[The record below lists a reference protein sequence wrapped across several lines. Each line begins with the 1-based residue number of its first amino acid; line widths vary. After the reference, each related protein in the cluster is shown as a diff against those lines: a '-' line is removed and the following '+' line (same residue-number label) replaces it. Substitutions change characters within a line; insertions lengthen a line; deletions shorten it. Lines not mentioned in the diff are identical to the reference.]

1 MVGGIVC
8 FSLKW
13 LGVTKLGWETPFGPT
28 LSQVTTTTWLRLRT
42 DFVDLSLLVGSRDQD
57 SLFKVA
63 QDKQQL

>member
-1 MVGGIVC
+1 MLCGIVS

-13 LGVTKLGWETPFGPT
+13 LGVTKFGWVTPFGPT
-28 LSQVTTTTWLRLRT
+28 LSHVTTTTWLRLRA